1 MFVVTSFALLVELRL
16 STDNGLLLYVI
27 NLRIQGHLR
36 LYISDATYTIRSKYR
51 VFVEKTRTLEAFQCG
66 AEYGF

>member
-1 MFVVTSFALLVELRL
+1 MVYSIYIYMDVLFVVTSFALLVELRL

-36 LYISDATYTIRSKYR
+36 LYISDAT
-51 VFVEKTRTLEAFQCG
+51 
-66 AEYGF
+66 